1 MTDVAVRLDDWDAN
15 AVRWPG
21 DADHRVLLL
30 HGFTAHAASWR
41 HLADSLGP
49 SFDVAALDQRGH
61 GRSAPTQRYGSHPM
75 VADVELLLDALGWQQ
90 ADLVGQSMGGVNA
103 FLFAAHRPSRVRRL
117 VVVDVG
123 PEVAAAGLTRI
134 RGNVGAR
141 PDVFD
146 DLDAALA
153 EGRVL
158 FPRADAQL
166 LRERIEANLVR
177 TEDGRLTWRTA
188 PALRQGTARRDDHST
203 ADKWAAWSA
212 LTVPTLLVHGVESD
226 ILTDDLVA
234 RMVEARPATK
244 VVHIDGAGHSVP
256 LDRPVELADAVRSF
270 LAEEASS

>member
-1 MTDVAVRLDDWDAN
+1 MSGIDVSVPLGNWDAN
-15 AVRWPG
+15 VVRWPS
-21 DADHRVLLL
+21 DAARQVLLL

-61 GRSAPTQRYGSHPM
+61 GRSHPTERHGSRPM
-75 VADVELLLDALGWQQ
+75 VADIELLLDALGWDR

-103 FLFAAHRPSRVRRL
+103 FVFAAHHPSRVRRL

-123 PEVAAAGLTRI
+123 PEVAAAGIARI
-134 RGNVGAR
+134 RANVGAR

-146 DLDAALA
+146 DLASAVA

-166 LRERIEANLVR
+166 LHERIEANLVE
-177 TEDGRLTWRTA
+177 TGDGRLTWRTA
-188 PALRQGTARRDDHST
+188 VGLRQGTTPREDHST
-203 ADKWAAWSA
+203 ADKWTAWSA
-212 LTVPTLLVHGVESD
+212 LTAPTLLVHGVESD

-234 RMVEARPATK
+234 RMVDARPATQ
-244 VVHIDGAGHSVP
+244 VVHIPGAGHSVP
-256 LDRPVELADAVRSF
+256 LDRPIELAAAVHAF
-270 LAEEASS
+270 LADN